1 MQTKYL
7 ILILGLLIVILAH
20 GDRGRKAGGSGR
32 YIKSILGIENGSGR
46 RIKGYDYIRVLAV
59 IAVIGTHVVQSDTQ
73 LSAGSPGWI
82 GLRIAETAFL
92 TCNVL
97 FAMLSGALLLNRGEE
112 PVASFYR
119 KRVFRV
125 VIPMAVYYMFYL
137 YRGLLHSGR
146 CIPAN
151 WLDAGR
157 RFLSGP
163 SDWNPHFWLMYV
175 SISFYLTAP
184 FFRVMVQ
191 NMSDR
196 LLTSFVFLT
205 FVMNSILVIGFAM
218 VSQVILCSV
227 SAFVISRMLSRKAGN
242 LVLLFF
248 MGGMMIPFASIMLPQ
263 LIMYQK
269 MGAYNNYAAL
279 LLPFLYPFGF
289 YVYLYKGFFDQIPG
303 SYFEAA
309 SLDGASP
316 FYLYKAICMPLSKP
330 IISLIA
336 LQTFIGNWN
345 DFFWAW
351 LVTEDQK
358 LWTLN
363 VALYNISNNSGTKQ
377 NALMGLAVVTITPVI
392 LLSILFSKQL
402 KQSIMASGVKG

>member
-20 GDRGRKAGGSGR
+20 SDRGRKAGGSGR

-97 FAMLSGALLLNRGEE
+97 FVMLSGALLLNRGEE

-137 YRGLLHSGR
+137 YMGLYHSGLFN
-146 CIPAN
+146 PAN

-175 SISFYLTAP
+175 H
-184 FFRVMVQ
+184 
-191 NMSDR
+191 
-196 LLTSFVFLT
+196 
-205 FVMNSILVIGFAM
+205 
-218 VSQVILCSV
+218 
-227 SAFVISRMLSRKAGN
+227 
-242 LVLLFF
+242 
-248 MGGMMIPFASIMLPQ
+248 
-263 LIMYQK
+263 
-269 MGAYNNYAAL
+269 L
-279 LLPFLYPFGF
+279 LLSHRTVFQSHGAEHVRPPSDVICLFDLCHERRACLASVGWNPVQFRNRPMRLGIRVCIRIFL
-289 YVYLYKGFFDQIPG
+289 D
-303 SYFEAA
+303 ET
-309 SLDGASP
+309 SL
-316 FYLYKAICMPLSKP
+316 
-330 IISLIA
+330 
-336 LQTFIGNWN
+336 
-345 DFFWAW
+345 
-351 LVTEDQK
+351 
-358 LWTLN
+358 
-363 VALYNISNNSGTKQ
+363 
-377 NALMGLAVVTITPVI
+377 
-392 LLSILFSKQL
+392 
-402 KQSIMASGVKG
+402 

>member
-97 FAMLSGALLLNRGEE
+97 FVMLSGALLLNRGEE

-137 YRGLLHSGR
+137 YMGLYHSGLFN
-146 CIPAN
+146 PAN

-175 SISFYLTAP
+175 IISFYLTAP

-205 FVMNSILVIGFAM
+205 FVMNGALAWLPLAGIQFSFVTVLCGWESVFVFGYFWTRPVSKRFFKPFMALGAVSFVFTAAASCIAPDGAEMLFNKAPSMLFMAGGIFAWFSEREDHLKMPGMAVRVIGKYGFSILLIHWYILHYVTEERLGLYASSFGVIGGTALAM
-218 VSQVILCSV
+218 AVTLILS
-227 SAFVISRMLSRKAGN
+227 
-242 LVLLFF
+242 LL
-248 MGGMMIPFASIMLPQ
+248 
-263 LIMYQK
+263 
-269 MGAYNNYAAL
+269 AAL
-279 LLPFLYPFGF
+279 VFDNTVVIAVE
-289 YVYLYKGFFDQIPG
+289 YVC
-303 SYFEAA
+303 EAA
-309 SLDGASP
+309 LKWLEKIWKRLTRRSAS
-316 FYLYKAICMPLSKP
+316 
-330 IISLIA
+330 
-336 LQTFIGNWN
+336 
-345 DFFWAW
+345 
-351 LVTEDQK
+351 
-358 LWTLN
+358 
-363 VALYNISNNSGTKQ
+363 
-377 NALMGLAVVTITPVI
+377 
-392 LLSILFSKQL
+392 
-402 KQSIMASGVKG
+402 

>member
-32 YIKSILGIENGSGR
+32 YIRSILGIENGSGR

-82 GLRIAETAFL
+82 ALRIAETAFL

-97 FAMLSGALLLNRGEE
+97 FVMLSGALLLNRGKE

-137 YRGLLHSGR
+137 YMGLYHSGLFN
-146 CIPAN
+146 PAN

-157 RFLSGP
+157 RFLSGLGLEP
-163 SDWNPHFWLMYV
+163 AFLADVCYHFLL
-175 SISFYLTAP
+175 SHRA

-205 FVMNSILVIGFAM
+205 FVMNGALSWLPLAGIQFSFVTVLCGWESVFVFGYFWTRP
-218 VSQVILCSV
+218 VSKRFFKPFMASV
-227 SAFVISRMLSRKAGN
+227 QRPLSSPLPSPAS
-242 LVLLFF
+242 LLT
-248 MGGMMIPFASIMLPQ
+248 G
-263 LIMYQK
+263 QK
-269 MGAYNNYAAL
+269 CCL
-279 LLPFLYPFGF
+279 TRLLPCSSWQAAFLHGF
-289 YVYLYKGFFDQIPG
+289 PRGKTG
-303 SYFEAA
+303 
-309 SLDGASP
+309 
-316 FYLYKAICMPLSKP
+316 
-330 IISLIA
+330 
-336 LQTFIGNWN
+336 
-345 DFFWAW
+345 
-351 LVTEDQK
+351 
-358 LWTLN
+358 
-363 VALYNISNNSGTKQ
+363 
-377 NALMGLAVVTITPVI
+377 
-392 LLSILFSKQL
+392 
-402 KQSIMASGVKG
+402 